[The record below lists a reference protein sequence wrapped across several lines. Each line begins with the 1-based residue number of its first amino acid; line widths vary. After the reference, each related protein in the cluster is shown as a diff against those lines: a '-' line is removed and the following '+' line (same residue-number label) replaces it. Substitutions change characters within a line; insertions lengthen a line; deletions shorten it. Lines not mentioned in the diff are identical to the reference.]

1 PWDPKLL
8 RDPRLDHWAWKSLQR
23 VNVPETSSEPIDDSS
38 PIDRFLSQASR
49 AQGIKP
55 VPMASKET
63 LIRRLYFDV
72 LGIPPTPEDVD
83 DYLADTSTDAWESLV
98 DRTLA
103 SPRYGERWAR
113 HWLDIAHYAD
123 THGFERD
130 QRRDHAWRYRDWVI
144 DALNADLPYNKF
156 IEDQIA
162 GDVLSPADSQATIA
176 SSFLAAGPWD
186 FVGQAE
192 TPSPVIK
199 RLARADDLDD
209 MVAQVMTSICGMT
222 IHCARC
228 HDHKLDPIPQ
238 DEYYSLVAIFSGV
251 KRADR
256 LVSDQESQT
265 IEATRNQLKERKSK
279 IDQELLRSSRGLLL
293 ADLVG
298 GGNGFGTGVVGAGL
312 DPSTGIAREPND
324 KKGFL
329 EEVVSNRRNP
339 TKNDWIESVFIPNGS
354 SLAREIPTTD

>member
-1 PWDPKLL
+1 
-8 RDPRLDHWAWKSLQR
+8 
-23 VNVPETSSEPIDDSS
+23 
-38 PIDRFLSQASR
+38 
-49 AQGIKP
+49 
-55 VPMASKET
+55 
-63 LIRRLYFDV
+63 
-72 LGIPPTPEDVD
+72 
-83 DYLADTSTDAWESLV
+83 
-98 DRTLA
+98 
-103 SPRYGERWAR
+103 
-113 HWLDIAHYAD
+113 
-123 THGFERD
+123 
-130 QRRDHAWRYRDWVI
+130 HAWRYRDWVI
-144 DALNADLPYNKF
+144 DALNADLPYDKF

-265 IEATRNQLKERKSK
+265 IEATRTQLKERKSK

-312 DPSTGIAREPND
+312 DPNTGIAKEPND

-339 TKNDWIESVFIPNGS
+339 TNNDWIESVFIPNGS
-354 SLAREIPTTD
+354 SIASGIPATDSKAWDAIR